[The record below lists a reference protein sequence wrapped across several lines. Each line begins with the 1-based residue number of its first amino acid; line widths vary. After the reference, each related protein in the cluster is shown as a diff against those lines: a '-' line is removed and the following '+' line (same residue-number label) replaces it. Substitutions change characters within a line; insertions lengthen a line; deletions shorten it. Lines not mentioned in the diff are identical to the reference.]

1 MVMHGGLGW
10 VSPKKGCRVTLTQC
24 LYIALLLCIT
34 TLSKKRLQ
42 YSLAVFVGFLYSS
55 LAVPGLYYFLD
66 IAGWLESTVELHQI
80 VKISINLKQH
90 YKGGGW
96 AAKQVSR
103 IIE

>member
-1 MVMHGGLGW
+1 MW
-10 VSPKKGCRVTLTQC
+10 
-24 LYIALLLCIT
+24 
-34 TLSKKRLQ
+34 LQ

-66 IAGWLESTVELHQI
+66 IAGWLESTAELHQI

-103 IIE
+103 IISKLRNLRPALILVTLPSRDSYN